1 LHASTLYQDTFI
13 SQVSTSHPL
22 QQTVTGIMA
31 PNKASVEE
39 SSDGLKTQESEDVTA
54 DDNDPVE
61 SEGEDQINQ
70 NLVMP
75 GLSVFRNRY
84 VSSHRLE
91 LDRIA
96 TDSSGTRRYTV
107 PAMRDSAADGGDGGN
122 PDYGTSQIGSA
133 SEHAPNQNNESNSL
147 QWCGKV
153 ATECRTALEARTC
166 EDWTET
172 FLPCWRWLKTY
183 KWRTMFP
190 NDLIAGCSVG
200 VMVIPQSMSYAKLA
214 GLPVEYGLYSAL
226 VPVYAYAVFGS
237 SRQLAVGPVA
247 LLSLL
252 LSTGL
257 PKVLESNGH
266 YPDDA
271 NYQDLYN
278 QVAMQT
284 SFLVGVTYIFMGLAR
299 LG

>member
-1 LHASTLYQDTFI
+1 MS
-13 SQVSTSHPL
+13 
-22 QQTVTGIMA
+22 
-31 PNKASVEE
+31 PNKASVED

-54 DDNDPVE
+54 DDNDLVE
-61 SEGEDQINQ
+61 IEGEDQNNQ
-70 NLVMP
+70 NLAMP
-75 GLSVFRNRY
+75 GLSVFRHRF

-107 PAMRDSAADGGDGGN
+107 PNSGDGGN
-122 PDYGTSQIGSA
+122 PDYGMSQPGSA
-133 SEHAPNQNNESNSL
+133 SEHATNQNNESTSL
-147 QWCGKV
+147 QSCGKL
-153 ATECRTALEARTC
+153 AAECRKALEARTC

-172 FLPCWRWLKTY
+172 FLPCWRWLKNY
-183 KWRTMFP
+183 KWRTMLP

-214 GLPVEYGLYSAL
+214 GLPVQYGLYSAL

-266 YPDDA
+266 FPGDA
-271 NYQDLYN
+271 NYQILYN

>member
-1 LHASTLYQDTFI
+1 M
-13 SQVSTSHPL
+13 P
-22 QQTVTGIMA
+22 
-31 PNKASVEE
+31 PNKESVGD
-39 SSDGLKTQESEDVTA
+39 SSDGRNTQESEDVT
-54 DDNDPVE
+54 DDHDRDENGN
-61 SEGEDQINQ
+61 EGEDPNNQ
-70 NLVMP
+70 DLAMP

-96 TDSSGTRRYTV
+96 TDSSGTRRYAV
-107 PAMRDSAADGGDGGN
+107 PDRATMALRDNAASGAASGSNAGN
-122 PDYGTSQIGSA
+122 PDYGTSLTGGSA
-133 SEHAPNQNNESNSL
+133 VSEHAPNNESKSL
-147 QWCGKV
+147 QCCGKL
-153 ATECRTALEARTC
+153 ATDCRAALEARTC

-172 FLPCWRWLKTY
+172 FLPCWRWLKKY
-183 KWRTMFP
+183 EWRTMFP
-190 NDLIAGCSVG
+190 KDLIAGCSVG

-214 GLPVEYGLYSAL
+214 GLPVQYGLYSAL
-226 VPVYAYAVFGS
+226 VPVYAYALFGS

-266 YPDDA
+266 FPGDA
-271 NYQDLYN
+271 DYQDLYN
-278 QVAMQT
+278 QIAMQT

>member
-1 LHASTLYQDTFI
+1 VLYT
-13 SQVSTSHPL
+13 HPL
-22 QQTVTGIMA
+22 QQTVTVTVIMP
-31 PNKASVEE
+31 PNKGSLDE
-39 SSDGLKTQESEDVTA
+39 SSDGRTTQVSEDVTA
-54 DDNDPVE
+54 DDHDHDEN
-61 SEGEDQINQ
+61 GNEDRDNHNIA
-70 NLVMP
+70 MP
-75 GLSVFRNRY
+75 GLSGFRQRH
-84 VSSHRLE
+84 VSSHRID

-96 TDSSGTRRYTV
+96 ADSSSQRRYTV
-107 PAMRDSAADGGDGGN
+107 PDRAAMNAGNGGDPGG
-122 PDYGTSQIGSA
+122 GTSQTGSV
-133 SEHAPNQNNESNSL
+133 SERDPNQSNESNSL
-147 QWCGKV
+147 QCCGKL
-153 ATECRTALEARTC
+153 ATQCRVALEARTC

-172 FLPCWRWLKTY
+172 FLPCWRWLKKY
-183 KWRTMFP
+183 EWRSMFP
-190 NDLIAGCSVG
+190 KDLIAGCSVG
-200 VMVIPQSMSYAKLA
+200 VMVVPQSMSYAKLA

-226 VPVYAYAVFGS
+226 VPVFAYALFGS

-266 YPDDA
+266 FPEDA

-278 QVAMQT
+278 QIAMQT